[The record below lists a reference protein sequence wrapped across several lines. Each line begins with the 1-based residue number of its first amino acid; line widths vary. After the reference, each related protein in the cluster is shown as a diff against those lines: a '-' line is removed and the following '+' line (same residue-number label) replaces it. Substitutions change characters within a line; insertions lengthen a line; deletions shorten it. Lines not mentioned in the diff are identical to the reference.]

1 MTAHHVVE
9 RAINAAAQIRSGT
22 SPIPSSS
29 GQTIRHRLNRSGDRQ
44 LIRALHIIVLT
55 RLAHHPQT

>member
-22 SPIPSSS
+22 SPIPLLLRPD
-29 GQTIRHRLNRSGDRQ
+29 RHRLNRSGDRQ

-55 RLAHHPQT
+55 RLAHHSQT

>member
-1 MTAHHVVE
+1 M
-9 RAINAAAQIRSGT
+9 RLRRSAAAPARS
-22 SPIPSSS
+22 PSSS